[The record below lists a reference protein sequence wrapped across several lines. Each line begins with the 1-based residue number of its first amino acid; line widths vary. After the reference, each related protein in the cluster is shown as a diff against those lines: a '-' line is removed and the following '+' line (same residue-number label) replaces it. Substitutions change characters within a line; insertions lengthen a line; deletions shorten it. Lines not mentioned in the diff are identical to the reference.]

1 MKTMLV
7 LVLVVLALLAIPA
20 VSAVPDTPNFE
31 SPAQFMAE
39 GAHLLSGRCVETP
52 NCGEVCVPVFDGP
65 GNSDAELFRKWLND
79 QLEIC
84 EADLHLNG
92 LSTTAHLLQSE
103 LTLPSDYFHIIPY
116 IEPE

>member
-7 LVLVVLALLAIPA
+7 FVLVILALLVIPA
-20 VSAVPDTPNFE
+20 VSAVPDIPNFE
-31 SPAQFMAE
+31 SPGQVMAL
-39 GAHLLSGRCVETP
+39 GAHQLSGETVTI
-52 NCGEVCVPVFDGP
+52 CGEVVVPVFNGP
-65 GNSDAELFRKWLND
+65 GNSDGQLFRKWIND

-84 EADLHLNG
+84 EVDLHLNG
-92 LSTTAHLLQSE
+92 LSNISHLLQTE